1 MDKNKYF
8 VEEPDNTDNISKEGS
23 DRGLFINRVASSG
36 TVFKFKVRKNGAFL
50 TSSNVLTHEHTFSEK
65 QNASGPLVNTWKV
78 IQNTQACGT
87 HRCFTWER

>member
-8 VEEPDNTDNISKEGS
+8 VEEPDNADNSSKEGS
-23 DRGLFINRVASSG
+23 DREVFINRVASSG

-65 QNASGPLVNTWKV
+65 QNASGPLVNTQKM
-78 IQNTQACGT
+78 I
-87 HRCFTWER
+87 